1 MVRSWGTN
9 VSSQGVQETR
19 TKRVRHWP
27 AYLLLLQGALPT
39 KSGFQVGSLKEPPIQ
54 GRLHV
59 SVRLRVRKGWRQ
71 VVASVL
77 LYREVVPRHR

>member
-1 MVRSWGTN
+1 MVRSWGTK

-19 TKRVRHWP
+19 TKREGTGP
-27 AYLLLLQGALPT
+27 AYLLLLHGALPT

-54 GRLHV
+54 ERLHV
-59 SVRLRVRKGWRQ
+59 SVRLRVRKGWKQ

-77 LYREVVPRHR
+77 LYREVVPRYR